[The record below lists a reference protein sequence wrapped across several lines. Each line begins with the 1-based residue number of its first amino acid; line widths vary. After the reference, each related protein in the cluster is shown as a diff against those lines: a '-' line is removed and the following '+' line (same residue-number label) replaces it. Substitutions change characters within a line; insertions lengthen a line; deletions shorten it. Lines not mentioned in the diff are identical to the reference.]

1 MRTGSRLGT
10 VAALNRQTQAPSHGP
25 EPFGRPRFVAP
36 GETLLVCKGFVDLFW
51 VELRDGGVHGIRHH
65 VLRIEAGTSVFG
77 TPMMTRSGVPSG
89 AIMGVGGLDS
99 EVVTQELDDLL
110 ATGGPQAAAMIDAWV
125 TGLSHAAW
133 PRPMGDRCSIA
144 LPGKKIELAADVV
157 VRAGP
162 RSVVWLSLTSGALAR
177 EGAAEAE
184 PIGLEEGGLLPVTEE
199 AGAIARVASVVESCD
214 TEAALMLARPRI
226 DQALNR
232 LNERA
237 LTQLSIHFTKADRE
251 ALDRRLAGSRIA
263 EQEFLADFSQLA
275 LAAGSRRATG
285 ARTFAAG
292 DAAAVAAVRLVAE
305 AFGIALP
312 GLLRTPEGSATPLE
326 RVSQVAD
333 AANIRYRRV
342 VLRGRWWRGDHGP
355 LIGFWGA
362 ERRPVA
368 LLPRHGN
375 RYHLVDPSDGN
386 EHLVDTAQ
394 LDELSGEA
402 VALYRPLPPGAM
414 TWRRLVAFCMFGSGR
429 DGWTLAL
436 ASLAIGF
443 LALVGPLA
451 TGLIFDTIVP
461 NAERNTLTEI
471 AGGLIVIAFGGA
483 LFEAARAIALAR
495 IEGRIEWTL
504 QAGVTDRLLGLPAS
518 FFKSYSSGDLADRL
532 LGFDAIRQ
540 TLTGTAVTSLVAI
553 IFSLLNFILLFVI
566 DLRLAVVAFGLI
578 SVSAGITTFV
588 SLVQLRHQ
596 RARVDRRGKLGGLV
610 NQLIIGVSKLRVAAR
625 ERRAAGVWARDEA
638 RLTAHVIKARRC
650 EALLQVSAE
659 AFPVVA
665 MAIVFLCV
673 AELTT
678 KGGSPAG
685 SLTVGQYLA
694 FSAAFGQLLA
704 ALSTLALT
712 LTQSLIAIPL
722 YERARPIL
730 AATPEER
737 EPSGAPLHLHGGIE
751 VERVTFRYGRNEPS
765 VLEDVS
771 FAVHPGEFVAV
782 VGRSGSGK
790 STLLRLILGFE
801 KPESGTILF
810 DGRPIEH
817 LDLAALRRDM
827 GVVLQNGKLS
837 PGSIYENVVG
847 QTGLTI
853 DDAWQTARLVG
864 LDDDIKAMPMGM
876 HTVLMEGAQTL
887 SGGQRQRL
895 MIARALVRRPRLLLL
910 DEATSALDNRTQAT
924 VTASLVQLNITR
936 LVIAHRLS
944 TIQSAD
950 RIIVLERGRIAES
963 GSYATLMAK
972 EGAFAALANR
982 QLF

>member
-1 MRTGSRLGT
+1 VALG
-10 VAALNRQTQAPSHGP
+10 RQAEVLSHDP
-25 EPFGRPRFVAP
+25 APFGQPRFVAP
-36 GETLLVCKGFVDLFW
+36 GEMLLVHKGFVDLFW
-51 VELRDGGVHGIRHH
+51 VGFRDGVVHGVRRH
-65 VLRIEAGTSVFG
+65 VVRIEAGASIFG
-77 TPMMTRSGVPSG
+77 TPMVTRSGVASG

-99 EVVTQELDDLL
+99 EVVTQQLDDLF
-110 ATGGPQAAAMIDAWV
+110 AAGGPQAAATIDAWV
-125 TGLSHAAW
+125 VGLSHAAW
-133 PRPMGDRCSIA
+133 PRPMGDRCSVA
-144 LPGKKIELAADVV
+144 LSGEKIELVPDGV

-162 RSVVWLSLTSGALAR
+162 RSVVWLSVTSGALAV

-184 PIGLEEGGLLPVTEE
+184 PIGPREGLLPVTAE
-199 AGAIARVASVVESCD
+199 AGAIAREASLVECCD
-214 TEAALMLARPRI
+214 TETALIRTGPHLA
-226 DQALNR
+226 QAVNR
-232 LNERA
+232 SNEHV
-237 LTQLSIHFTKADRE
+237 LTQLSTRFAVADQE
-251 ALDRRLAGSRIA
+251 AVGRRLARSRIA

-275 LAAGSRRATG
+275 IAAGSRRATDT
-285 ARTFAAG
+285 RTFAEG

-305 AFGIALP
+305 AFGIMLP
-312 GLLRTPEGSATPLE
+312 SLLRTPDGSPVTPLE
-326 RVSQVAD
+326 RASQIAD
-333 AANIRYRRV
+333 AGNIRHRRV

-355 LIGFWGA
+355 LIGFRGV
-362 ERRPVA
+362 EHGPVA
-368 LLPRHGN
+368 LLPRHGS
-375 RYHLVDPSDGN
+375 RYHLVDPSDGT
-386 EHLVDTAQ
+386 EHLVDATLQ
-394 LDELSGEA
+394 DELSGEA
-402 VALYRPLPPGAM
+402 IALYRPLPPGAI
-414 TWRRLVAFCMFGSGR
+414 TWRRLVASSVFGSAR

-436 ASLAIGF
+436 ASLVIGL

-461 NAERNTLTEI
+461 NAERNTLNELV
-471 AGGLIVIAFGGA
+471 GGLIVIAFGSA

-532 LGFDAIRQ
+532 LGIDAIRQ
-540 TLTGTAVTSLVAI
+540 ALTGSAVTSLVAI
-553 IFSLLNFILLFVI
+553 IFSLLNFILLIVI
-566 DLRLAVVAFGLI
+566 DLKLAAVAFGLI
-578 SVSAGITTFV
+578 CVSAGITTFV

-596 RARVDRRGKLGGLV
+596 RARVDRRGKLSGFV

-625 ERRAAGVWARDEA
+625 ERRAAGVWARDAA

-650 EALLQVSAE
+650 EAVLQVSAE

-665 MAIVFLCV
+665 MAIIFLCV
-673 AELTT
+673 AELMT

-694 FSAAFGQLLA
+694 FSAAFGQLLV
-704 ALSTLALT
+704 ALSALALT

-737 EPSGAPLHLHGGIE
+737 EPTGSPLHLHGGVE

-771 FAVHPGEFVAV
+771 FAIQPGEFVAV

-837 PGSIYENVVG
+837 PGSIYENIVG

-950 RIIVLERGRIAES
+950 RIIVLERGEIVES